1 MTEHGHNFIREIAEA
16 YRALEAEQGHLDTI
30 ARHEKQRVTDG
41 ETIARLEMRIMD
53 LKAQQDETQAK
64 LRSVE
69 AERDEAGFRALEAED
84 RLDGIKRAI
93 GMPEAIAKAKAEGI
107 AEATPKAEPKLA
119 TQTANMEQALTGQGW
134 HEIADQTQPVP
145 EIVKS
150 IEDAGQ
156 SVADPI
162 APVSTPSMESAP
174 TQHSEYSAS
183 PSVGSSQT
191 SEPKADGSLK
201 PYHNKR
207 YHDHP
212 YYVSLQG
219 WLNGGGT
226 EEDYNWRPDTVPPAQ
241 AAQ

>member
-41 ETIARLEMRIMD
+41 ETIARLEIRIMEM
-53 LKAQQDETQAK
+53 KAQQDETQAK

-93 GMPEAIAKAKAEGI
+93 GMPEAIAKAKAEGV

-145 EIVKS
+145 EVVKS

-162 APVSTPSMESAP
+162 VGSTTTVSSEIAPILSAETTAAP
-174 TQHSEYSAS
+174 TT
-183 PSVGSSQT
+183 T
-191 SEPKADGSLK
+191 SLAEPKADGSLK

-226 EEDYNWRPDTVPPAQ
+226 EEDYNWRPDAVPPAQ